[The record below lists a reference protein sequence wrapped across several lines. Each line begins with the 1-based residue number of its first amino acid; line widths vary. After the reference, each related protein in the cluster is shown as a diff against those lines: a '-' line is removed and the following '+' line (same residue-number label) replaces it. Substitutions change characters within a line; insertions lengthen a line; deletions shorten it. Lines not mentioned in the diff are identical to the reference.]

1 MKNGQWSK
9 RNNFGLLWIWFFSGN
24 DCSQIQEAGSGSS
37 GSVLALEN
45 FELIWTDRYADLADL
60 VRGPGLLWLR
70 FWNWGILC
78 LYRWKRLIN
87 NSNVKLL
94 NTPVTEQIVL
104 ILFRSINELQ
114 RTETSSLLKLVMDS
128 SSGSGSNNGSGTL
141 AEKIVKIGI
150 ELLPRNITILSTENE
165 FRSDRTWLFSGE
177 GLLEGQNTLVSVLK
191 VVADIDPDLKIQ
203 DGEYDSNSMWG
214 E

>member
-1 MKNGQWSK
+1 MVNGRNETILVFYEFGSSQETIALGLGQTRTSK
-9 RNNFGLLWIWFFSGN
+9 RIETS
-24 DCSQIQEAGSGSS
+24 
-37 GSVLALEN
+37 
-45 FELIWTDRYADLADL
+45 DRS
-60 VRGPGLLWLR
+60 VRGSLPWLR
-70 FWNWGILC
+70 FWIWGILC

-150 ELLPRNITILSTENE
+150 ELLPRNMTILSTENE

-177 GLLEGQNTLVSVLK
+177 GLVEGQNTINLYNDWSEGVISPPEFLWK
-191 VVADIDPDLKIQ
+191 MLAQNDLFNL
-203 DGEYDSNSMWG
+203 G
-214 E
+214 

>member
-1 MKNGQWSK
+1 M
-9 RNNFGLLWIWFFSGN
+9 
-24 DCSQIQEAGSGSS
+24 
-37 GSVLALEN
+37 
-45 FELIWTDRYADLADL
+45 
-60 VRGPGLLWLR
+60 
-70 FWNWGILC
+70 
-78 LYRWKRLIN
+78 
-87 NSNVKLL
+87 KLL
-94 NTPVTEQIVL
+94 NTPITEQIVL

-150 ELLPRNITILSTENE
+150 ELLPRNLTILSTENE

-203 DGEYDSNSMWG
+203 DGEYDSNSM
-214 E
+214 

>member
-9 RNNFGLLWIWFFSGN
+9 RNNFGLLWIWCFSGN
-24 DCSQIQEAGSGSS
+24 DRDRALTHIQLLSGIAFVVS
-37 GSVLALEN
+37 A
-45 FELIWTDRYADLADL
+45 
-60 VRGPGLLWLR
+60 
-70 FWNWGILC
+70 ILF

-104 ILFRSINELQ
+104 ILSRSINELQ
-114 RTETSSLLKLVMDS
+114 RTDSSLLKLVMDS

-150 ELLPRNITILSTENE
+150 ELLPRKMTILSTENQ
-165 FRSDRTWLFSGE
+165 FRDDQTWLFSGE
-177 GLLEGQNTLVSVLK
+177 GLVGGQNTINIYNEWSDGVISPPEFLWKML
-191 VVADIDPDLKIQ
+191 AQNDLFNL
-203 DGEYDSNSMWG
+203 G
-214 E
+214 

>member
-1 MKNGQWSK
+1 M
-9 RNNFGLLWIWFFSGN
+9 
-24 DCSQIQEAGSGSS
+24 
-37 GSVLALEN
+37 
-45 FELIWTDRYADLADL
+45 
-60 VRGPGLLWLR
+60 
-70 FWNWGILC
+70 
-78 LYRWKRLIN
+78 
-87 NSNVKLL
+87 KLL

-150 ELLPRNITILSTENE
+150 ELLPRNLTILSTENE

-177 GLLEGQNTLVSVLK
+177 GLVEGQNTINLYNNWSEGVISPPEFLWK
-191 VVADIDPDLKIQ
+191 MLAQNDLFNL
-203 DGEYDSNSMWG
+203 G
-214 E
+214 